1 MTNADDVK
9 KAVTMSIKSFGDTIE
24 SFEDILDDFQNN
36 WYRERSEARTVKT
49 KLKDTVTILQSLKLY
64 LEGLT
69 R

>member
-9 KAVTMSIKSFGDTIE
+9 KAVTMSIKSFEDTIE
-24 SFEDILDDFQNN
+24 SFEDILDEFQNN